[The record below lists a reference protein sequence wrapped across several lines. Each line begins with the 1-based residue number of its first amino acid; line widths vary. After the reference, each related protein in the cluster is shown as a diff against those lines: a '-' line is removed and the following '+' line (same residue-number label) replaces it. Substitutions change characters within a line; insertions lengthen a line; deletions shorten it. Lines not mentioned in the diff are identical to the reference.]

1 MQNKLNES
9 ETCGTIVL
17 LEKTL
22 KNVKQQTLS
31 LQKTVVIGYSN
42 YIFLLRVECNQRLIQ
57 RIDIC
62 IFKKPAA
69 LPSIIMILSSFF
81 LAVLVYCD
89 KPKSINQ

>member
-1 MQNKLNES
+1 MSNSK
-9 ETCGTIVL
+9 
-17 LEKTL
+17 
-22 KNVKQQTLS
+22 LS

-42 YIFLLRVECNQRLIQ
+42 YIFLLRVEYNQRLIQ

-69 LPSIIMILSSFF
+69 LSSIIILSSFF

-89 KPKSINQ
+89 KSINQ